1 VSVEEMHAVA
11 RYLAQKGR
19 VSIAELSAES
29 GSLIDLEP
37 KKAEVAGPASSGPTV
52 DFEAMLAE
60 EQ

>member
-1 VSVEEMHAVA
+1 MHAVA